1 MYVIVG
7 LGNPGQKYSKTF
19 HNMGFMVADK
29 LASFL
34 NAKFTSKKCDA
45 AVCLAEYEGIEM
57 VIAKPLT
64 FMNNSGQSVVKL
76 LKTYKAKP
84 ENLIVISDDIDL
96 PRGIIRYR
104 EKGSAGTHNGLRNI
118 VACLKTQEF
127 KRVRIGIDK
136 PECPLID
143 YVLSRIDKKTMD
155 VLDPAFDEAVKKII
169 EIIKQ

>member
-19 HNMGFMVADK
+19 HNMGYMVADK

-34 NAKFTSKKCDA
+34 NAKFTSKRCDA
-45 AVCLAEYEGIEM
+45 AVCTTKYENIDI

-76 LKTYKAKP
+76 LKHYKVKP
-84 ENLIVISDDIDL
+84 ENLIVVSDDIDL
-96 PRGIIRYR
+96 PRGAIRYR

-118 VACLKTQEF
+118 VACLKTPEF

-143 YVLSRIDKKTMD
+143 YVLSRIDKKTMM
-155 VLDPAFDEAVKKII
+155 VLESAFDDAVNKII